1 MTEPSD
7 ALERAIARSRA
18 AVAGVISGD
27 AAPIWALFSDAD
39 DVTLGNPFGPFVRGR
54 AAMEATTAAAA
65 ARYRDGE
72 LHEFER
78 IACHECDG
86 LACLVEVERFH
97 AKLGGS
103 DDASTVSLRVTSL
116 YRQEGAD
123 WRLVHRH
130 ADPIT
135 TPRDVET
142 LKG

>member
-27 AAPIWALFSDAD
+27 AVPIWALFSDAD

-54 AAMEATTAAAA
+54 AAVEATTAAAA
-65 ARYRDGE
+65 ARYGDGE
-72 LHEFER
+72 VDEVER
-78 IACHECDG
+78 VACHESGG

-103 DDASTVSLRVTSL
+103 DSPSTVSLRVTSL
-116 YRQEGAD
+116 YRQEGAE